1 MSEHVAE
8 IKWERN
14 THADDASTYSR
25 NHVSYFDGEQKLNV
39 SAAVEYKGDALCAD
53 PEQLLVSAAASCHML
68 FFLAIAE
75 QQGFLP
81 ESYSDMPVGYLEKAG
96 GGGLEITEI
105 ELYPKIVFSGEK
117 RPDADAIARM
127 HAGAHKRCFIGNSI
141 KAKITV
147 CDHPE

>member
-1 MSEHVAE
+1 MSEHAAE
-8 IKWERN
+8 ISWKKN
-14 THADDASTYSR
+14 IHADDASTYSR
-25 NHVSYFDGEQKLNV
+25 NHVGRFEGEQKLNI
-39 SAAVEYKGDALCAD
+39 SAAIEYKGDARCAD
-53 PEQLLVSAAASCHML
+53 PEQLLVTAAASCHML

-81 ESYSDMPVGYLEKAG
+81 ESYSDTPVGYLEKADSG
-96 GGGLEITEI
+96 NLEITLI

-117 RPDADAIARM
+117 QPDEKTIARI

-147 CDHPE
+147 GSYS

>member
-8 IKWERN
+8 IKWEKEIHSN
-14 THADDASTYSR
+14 DASTYSR
-25 NHVSYFDGEQKLNV
+25 NHVARFEGQQKLNI

-53 PEQLLVSAAASCHML
+53 PEQLLVTAAASCHML
-68 FFLAIAE
+68 FFLAIAD

-81 ESYSDMPVGYLEKAG
+81 ESYSDTPVGYLEKTEN
-96 GGGLEITEI
+96 GGLEITLI

-117 RPDADAIARM
+117 KPDDAAIARM
-127 HAGAHKRCFIGNSI
+127 HAGAHKRCFVGNSI

-147 CDHPE
+147 GTDS